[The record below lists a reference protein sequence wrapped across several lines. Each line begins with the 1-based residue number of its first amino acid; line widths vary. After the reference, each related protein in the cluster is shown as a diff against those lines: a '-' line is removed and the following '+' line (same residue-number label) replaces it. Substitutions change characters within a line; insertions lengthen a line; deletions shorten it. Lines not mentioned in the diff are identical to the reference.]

1 MKDVYL
7 DLCSHFSL
15 HLLLQVEFFHGAGTT
30 VEDLIDH
37 MVDKSKPSPNPV
49 DNIFFCQTSN
59 LSPRTS
65 IGNLLLPAIQFRGT
79 HSQKEESERRDAL
92 EKYLEGKE
100 GKGLSYLRAKE
111 SGAKG

>member
-1 MKDVYL
+1 M
-7 DLCSHFSL
+7 
-15 HLLLQVEFFHGAGTT
+15 LQVESYEAGGTT

-79 HSQKEESERRDAL
+79 HTKEEESERREAL

-100 GKGLSYLRAKE
+100 GKGKSYLRAKE
-111 SGAKG
+111 GGAKG